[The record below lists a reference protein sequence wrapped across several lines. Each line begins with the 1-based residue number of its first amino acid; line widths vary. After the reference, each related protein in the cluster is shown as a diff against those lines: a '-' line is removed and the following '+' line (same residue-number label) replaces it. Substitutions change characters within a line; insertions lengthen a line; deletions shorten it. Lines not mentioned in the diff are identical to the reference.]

1 MDKKKYICQL
11 HGEMTIE
18 AFSIY
23 EDKILAKN
31 LEGHFEGFVG
41 TPIPEELL
49 YSMEDTDEEDK

>member
-1 MDKKKYICQL
+1 
-11 HGEMTIE
+11 MTIE

-23 EDKILAKN
+23 EAKILAKK

-49 YSMEDTDEEDK
+49 YSMEDPDEEEK